1 VTGLTA
7 ASWILIVASVLGL
20 LWLAR
25 LKRDPFYSQRCPR
38 CQRLMTG
45 GPSGVQ
51 WYDHWVCTTCA
62 PIVQSELRNQAEQ
75 EAKRR

>member
-1 VTGLTA
+1 MTTA
-7 ASWILIVASVLGL
+7 FIVVVMGWL
-20 LWLAR
+20 LWRAR

-45 GPSGVQ
+45 GPSGVL

-75 EAKRR
+75 ERKLR